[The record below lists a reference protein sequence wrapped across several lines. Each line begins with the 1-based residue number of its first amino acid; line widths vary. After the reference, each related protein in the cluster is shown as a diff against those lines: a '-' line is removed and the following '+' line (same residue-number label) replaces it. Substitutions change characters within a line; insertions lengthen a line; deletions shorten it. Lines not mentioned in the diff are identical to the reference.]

1 MYNYTGT
8 WNVWSLLQ
16 YVVFCWSNMFP
27 DMEQRIRIEE
37 IRSDEWFQKNY
48 EPIKEIENEEV
59 NLDDVNAAFDDP
71 EV

>member
-1 MYNYTGT
+1 
-8 WNVWSLLQ
+8 
-16 YVVFCWSNMFP
+16 MFS
-27 DMEQRIRIEE
+27 DMEQRMRIEE
-37 IRSDEWFQKNY
+37 IRNDEWFQKNY